1 MGIAKI
7 YDPLIIENK
16 WLVKWEKEDFFKSE
30 PNEKTPYTILIPPP
44 NVTGILHMGHM
55 LNNTIQD
62 ILIRKARLS
71 GYNACWVPGTD
82 HASIA
87 TEAKVVNKLKEIGIK
102 KHELTRDEFLE
113 HAWDWTNKHGGI
125 ILNQLKKIGCSC
137 DWSRTKFTL
146 DKDMYESVQNMFLK
160 LYDDGYLYRDKKIV
174 NWDPEAKTTLSNEE
188 VIYKEKTAKLFY
200 LKYKLESSEEFILV
214 ATTRPETIFGDT
226 AVAVNPNDKRY
237 KKLVGKKLIVPLVN
251 RVVPIIGDKSVD
263 SEFGTGCLKVTPAHS
278 EKDFEIGI
286 RNNLDI
292 IDIFNDDASLND
304 YGMHYKSL
312 DRFSVRKKIIT
323 ELDEKGLLDRA
334 DDYTHNIA
342 LSERTSCVVEPKL
355 STQWF
360 VRMKKLSNPALDLV
374 LNGDIQFYPKKYVKT
389 YKNWLEN
396 IRDWNISR
404 QLYWGHRIPVF
415 YLKEDKSKYVVCLS
429 GSEAIK
435 LFEEKYK
442 IKDLNSDEIV
452 QDEDVLDTWF
462 SSWLWP
468 ISVFDG
474 VRNPNNSEIE
484 YYYPTSDLV
493 TGPDIIFFWVARMII
508 SGNYLRQDIPFRNV
522 YFTGLVRDKKGR
534 KMSKQ
539 LGNSPDPEIL
549 IKKYGA
555 DGVRVGLL
563 FCAPAGNDLLFDETL
578 CNQGKNFSN
587 KIWNAF
593 RLIDGLKID
602 DSQKSKSHNEFAI
615 KWFNENLNMKVLSI
629 NESFKNFKISE
640 ALMTLYKLFWD
651 DFCSIYLEIIKPE
664 FGKGVSK
671 KLKRSTLAFLEKLLT
686 LLHPF
691 MPFITSEIINQ
702 IVSSKNFNIIKS
714 NWPESIKFDSEIIE
728 NVNYSIEIVSKIRH
742 FKKQN
747 TLSFKDDLKIY
758 FENDLMDNQIGIV
771 KKLTNCDLIKKQ
783 LKGKDSET
791 SFIVGKYGYVVD
803 KKNKIFNEIDVDK
816 LKEELNYNLGFKNIL
831 EKKLSNENF
840 VSNAPKEVIQKE
852 RKKLE
857 DVKSKIKILEEGI
870 KKQNN

>member
-1 MGIAKI
+1 MGIEKI
-7 YDPLIIENK
+7 YNPLLIENK
-16 WLVKWEKEDFFKSE
+16 WLVKWEKEDFFKSD
-30 PNEKTPYTILIPPP
+30 PNDETPYTILIPPP

-55 LNNTIQD
+55 LNNSIQD

-87 TEAKVVNKLKEIGIK
+87 TEAKVVNKLKEMGIK
-102 KHELTRDEFLE
+102 KHELSRDEFIQ

-137 DWSRTKFTL
+137 DWSKTKFTL
-146 DKDMYESVQNMFLK
+146 DPDMYESVQNMFIK

-188 VIYKEKTAKLFY
+188 VVYKEKTAKLFY
-200 LKYKLESSEEFILV
+200 LKYKLESSEEFLLV

-237 KKLVGKKLIVPLVN
+237 RKLIGKKLIVPLVN
-251 RVVPIIGDKSVD
+251 RAVPIVGDNSVD
-263 SEFGTGCLKVTPAHS
+263 LEFGTGCLKVTPAHS
-278 EKDFEIGI
+278 EKDFEIGL

-292 IDIFNDDASLND
+292 IDVFNDDASLNG

-312 DRFSVRKKIIT
+312 DRFSVRKKIIN
-323 ELDEKGLLDRA
+323 ELDEKGLLDRSE
-334 DDYTHNIA
+334 DYSHNIA

-360 VRMKKLSNPALDLV
+360 VKMKKLSKPALELV

-429 GSEAIK
+429 ESEAIK
-435 LFEEKYK
+435 LFEEKYN
-442 IKDLNSDEIV
+442 IKDLVPAEIV

-474 VRNPNNSEIE
+474 IRNPNNSEIN

-508 SGNYLRQDIPFRNV
+508 SGNYLRQEIPFRNV

-593 RLIDGLKID
+593 RLIESLKID
-602 DSQKSKSHNEFAI
+602 DSQQIKSHNEFAI
-615 KWFNENLNMKVLSI
+615 KWFNENLNKKVLSI

-640 ALMTLYKLFWD
+640 ALMILYKLFWD

-664 FGKGVSK
+664 FGKGVPK
-671 KLKRSTLAFLEKLLT
+671 KLKHSTLAFLEKLLT

-691 MPFITSEIINQ
+691 MPFISSEITDQ
-702 IVSSKNFNIIKS
+702 IVSNKNFNIKKS

-742 FKKQN
+742 FKKEN
-747 TLSFKDDLKIY
+747 SLSFKDVLKIY
-758 FENDLMDNQIGIV
+758 FENDLIDNQIGIV

-783 LKGKDSET
+783 LKGKDSDT
-791 SFIVGKYGYVVD
+791 SFIVGKFGYVVD
-803 KKNKIFNEIDVDK
+803 QKDKIFNEIDLDK

-831 EKKLSNENF
+831 EKKLSNKNF

>member
-1 MGIAKI
+1 MGIEKI
-7 YDPLIIENK
+7 YNPLLIENK
-16 WLVKWEKEDFFKSE
+16 WLVKWEKEDFFKSD
-30 PNEKTPYTILIPPP
+30 PNDDTPYTILIPPP

-55 LNNTIQD
+55 LNNSIQD

-87 TEAKVVNKLKEIGIK
+87 TEAKVVNKLKEMGIK
-102 KHELTRDEFLE
+102 KHELSRDEFIQ

-137 DWSRTKFTL
+137 DWSKTKFTL
-146 DKDMYESVQNMFLK
+146 DPDMYESVQNMFIK

-188 VIYKEKTAKLFY
+188 VVYKEKTAKLFY
-200 LKYKLESSEEFILV
+200 LKYKLESSEEFLLV

-237 KKLVGKKLIVPLVN
+237 RKLIGKKLIVPLVN
-251 RVVPIIGDKSVD
+251 RAVPIVGDKSVD
-263 SEFGTGCLKVTPAHS
+263 LEFGTGCLKVTPAHS
-278 EKDFEIGI
+278 EKDFEIGL

-292 IDIFNDDASLND
+292 IDVFNDDASLNG

-312 DRFSVRKKIIT
+312 DRFSVRKKIIN

-334 DDYTHNIA
+334 EDYSHNIA

-360 VRMKKLSNPALDLV
+360 VKMKKLSKPALELV

-429 GSEAIK
+429 ESEAIK
-435 LFEEKYK
+435 LFEEKYN
-442 IKDLNSDEIV
+442 IKNLVTGEIV

-474 VRNPNNSEIE
+474 IRNPNNSEIN

-508 SGNYLRQDIPFRNV
+508 SGNYLRQEIPFRNV

-593 RLIDGLKID
+593 RLIESLKID
-602 DSQKSKSHNEFAI
+602 DSQQSKSHNEFAI
-615 KWFNENLNMKVLSI
+615 EWFNENLNKKVLSI

-640 ALMTLYKLFWD
+640 ALMIIYKLFWD

-671 KLKRSTLAFLEKLLT
+671 KIKHSTLAFLEKLLT

-691 MPFITSEIINQ
+691 MPFISSEITDQ
-702 IVSSKNFNIIKS
+702 IVSNKNFNIKKS

-742 FKKQN
+742 FKKEN
-747 TLSFKDDLKIY
+747 SLSFKDVFKIY
-758 FENDLMDNQIGIV
+758 FENDLIDNQIGIV

-783 LKGKDSET
+783 LKGKGSDT
-791 SFIVGKYGYVVD
+791 SFIVGKFGYVVD
-803 KKNKIFNEIDVDK
+803 QKNKIFNEIDFDK

-831 EKKLSNENF
+831 EKKLSNKNF

-857 DVKSKIKILEEGI
+857 DVKSKIKILDEGI
-870 KKQNN
+870 KKQSN

>member
-1 MGIAKI
+1 M
-7 YDPLIIENK
+7 
-16 WLVKWEKEDFFKSE
+16 
-30 PNEKTPYTILIPPP
+30 
-44 NVTGILHMGHM
+44 
-55 LNNTIQD
+55 
-62 ILIRKARLS
+62 
-71 GYNACWVPGTD
+71 
-82 HASIA
+82 
-87 TEAKVVNKLKEIGIK
+87 
-102 KHELTRDEFLE
+102 
-113 HAWDWTNKHGGI
+113 
-125 ILNQLKKIGCSC
+125 
-137 DWSRTKFTL
+137 
-146 DKDMYESVQNMFLK
+146 
-160 LYDDGYLYRDKKIV
+160 
-174 NWDPEAKTTLSNEE
+174 
-188 VIYKEKTAKLFY
+188 
-200 LKYKLESSEEFILV
+200 
-214 ATTRPETIFGDT
+214 
-226 AVAVNPNDKRY
+226 
-237 KKLVGKKLIVPLVN
+237 
-251 RVVPIIGDKSVD
+251 
-263 SEFGTGCLKVTPAHS
+263 
-278 EKDFEIGI
+278 
-286 RNNLDI
+286 
-292 IDIFNDDASLND
+292 
-304 YGMHYKSL
+304 
-312 DRFSVRKKIIT
+312 
-323 ELDEKGLLDRA
+323 
-334 DDYTHNIA
+334 
-342 LSERTSCVVEPKL
+342 
-355 STQWF
+355 
-360 VRMKKLSNPALDLV
+360 
-374 LNGDIQFYPKKYVKT
+374 
-389 YKNWLEN
+389 
-396 IRDWNISR
+396 
-404 QLYWGHRIPVF
+404 
-415 YLKEDKSKYVVCLS
+415 S

-671 KLKRSTLAFLEKLLT
+671 KLKRSTLTFLEKLLT

-702 IVSSKNFNIIKS
+702 IVSNKNFNIIKS

-803 KKNKIFNEIDVDK
+803 QKNKIFNEIDVDK

-857 DVKSKIKILEEGI
+857 DVKSKIKILEESI

>member
-7 YDPLIIENK
+7 YDPLIIEDK
-16 WLVKWEKEDFFKSE
+16 WLVKWEKEGFFKSD

-55 LNNTIQD
+55 LNNSIQD

-102 KHELTRDEFLE
+102 KHELNRDEFLQ

-137 DWSRTKFTL
+137 DWSKTKFTL
-146 DKDMYESVQNMFLK
+146 DQDMYESVQSMFMK
-160 LYDDGYLYRDKKIV
+160 LHKDGYLYRDKKIV

-188 VIYKEKTAKLFY
+188 VIYKEKSAKLFY
-200 LKYKLESSEEFILV
+200 LKYKIESSEEFISV

-226 AVAVNPNDKRY
+226 AVAVNPADKRY
-237 KKLVGKKLIVPLVN
+237 KKLIGKKL
-251 RVVPIIGDKSVD
+251 VVPIVNRAVPIVGDNSVE

-278 EKDFEIGI
+278 EKDFEIGL

-292 IDIFNDDASLND
+292 IDIFNDDATLND
-304 YGMHYKSL
+304 HGLHYKTL
-312 DRFSVRKKIIT
+312 DRFSVRKKIT
-323 ELDEKGLLDRA
+323 NELEEKGLLDRVE
-334 DDYTHNIA
+334 DYTHNIA

-360 VRMKKLSNPALDLV
+360 VKMKELSKPALELV

-415 YLKEDKSKYVVCLS
+415 YLKKDRSKYVVCLS
-429 GSEAIK
+429 NPEAIK
-435 LFEEKYK
+435 LFEEKYY
-442 IKDLNSDEIV
+442 IKNLKSDEIF

-474 VRNPNNSEIE
+474 IRNPNNADIN

-508 SGNYLRQDIPFRNV
+508 SGNYLRKDIPFRNV
-522 YFTGLVRDKKGR
+522 YFTGLVRDKKGK

-555 DGVRVGLL
+555 DAVRVGLL

-587 KIWNAF
+587 KIWNAY
-593 RLIDGLKID
+593 RLVDGLKVD
-602 DSQKSKSHNEFAI
+602 DSQQNQSYNEFAV
-615 KWFNENLNMKVLSI
+615 KWFDENLKKKVISI
-629 NESFKNFKISE
+629 NESFKNFRISE

-664 FGKGVSK
+664 YGKTISK
-671 KLKRSTLAFLEKLLT
+671 DLKHSTLIFLEKLLT

-691 MPFITSEIINQ
+691 MPFISSEISDQ
-702 IVSSKNFNIIKS
+702 ILSNNSNISKS
-714 NWPESIKFDSEIIE
+714 NWPKSEKIDNSIVQDF
-728 NVNYSIEIVSKIRH
+728 NYSIEIVSKIRH
-742 FKKQN
+742 LKKEN
-747 TLSFKDDLKIY
+747 NISFKDDLKIY
-758 FENDLMDNQIGIV
+758 YENDLKEDQISVIY
-771 KKLTNCDLIKKQ
+771 KLTNCSLVREK
-783 LKGKDSET
+783 LKNIDSKT
-791 SFIVGKYGYVVD
+791 SFIAGKFSYVVD
-803 KKNKIFNEIDVDK
+803 KKNKIFNELDTDK
-816 LKEELNYNLGFKNIL
+816 LKEELNYNLGFKTIL

-840 VSNAPKEVIQKE
+840 ISNAPKEVIVNE
-852 RKKLE
+852 RKKLD
-857 DVKSKIKILEEGI
+857 DVNSKIKILEEGI
-870 KKQNN
+870 KNKTS

>member
-323 ELDEKGLLDRA
+323 ELDEKGLLDRS

-442 IKDLNSDEIV
+442 IKDLNSDEIL

-602 DSQKSKSHNEFAI
+602 DSQKSKSHNELAI

-671 KLKRSTLAFLEKLLT
+671 KLKRSTLTFLEKLLT

-702 IVSSKNFNIIKS
+702 IVSDKNFNIIKS

-803 KKNKIFNEIDVDK
+803 QKNKIFNEIDVDK